1 MHIPKQNRKV
11 TTIMYM
17 DFDTVQ
23 SNDRVCGSI
32 GRKTSCGKTDG
43 CSCNSNN
50 MCNSNNGG
58 AWGLTGYPLASVYS
72 PLQCFEDLYEI
83 DVALNRG
90 TVFVGLDLP
99 FMGESVAKG
108 GNCCG

>member
-1 MHIPKQNRKV
+1 
-11 TTIMYM
+11 MYM

-23 SNDRVCGSI
+23 SNER
-32 GRKTSCGKTDG
+32 SCGNTGHKMSCGRTDG
-43 CSCNSNN
+43 HSCNSNN
-50 MCNSNNGG
+50 GCNGNKGG
-58 AWGLTGYPLASVYS
+58 TWGLTGHPLASVYS
-72 PLQCFEDLYEI
+72 PLQAFEDLYEI
-83 DVALNRG
+83 DVALNKG